1 MEDIKVFEN
10 FFEEYV
16 NRYIKEA
23 EESGDEEAKLNYTN
37 KKIHTYHVRDNIIK
51 IAKEEKL
58 RLDMFVVEFIG
69 LFHDIGRFE
78 QYRIY
83 RTFNDGKSCD
93 HAKMSIQVLENE
105 GIISK
110 LNYNIREYI
119 VDPILMHNLK
129 DLPRLEDRK
138 MYHYTSLLRDADK
151 LDGFRSISVY
161 ERANKNLAYFKNKS
175 DEPVISDYV
184 YDNIMNQ
191 KSIDKYNLTTI
202 LESQIVSL
210 GYITSD
216 ISYNTTLR
224 LIKENNYVDLM
235 FNKMQD
241 TQRSRTIYNFVKEYI
256 DRRLNNEE
264 PK

>member
-1 MEDIKVFEN
+1 MEDIKY
-10 FFEEYV
+10 FEEYV

-23 EESGDEEAKLNYTN
+23 EESKDEEAKLNYTN
-37 KKIHTYHVRDNIIK
+37 KKIHTYHVRDNILR
-51 IAKEEKL
+51 IAKEENLKL
-58 RLDMFVVEFIG
+58 NMFVIEFIG

-78 QYRIY
+78 QYRRY
-83 RTFNDGKSCD
+83 RTFNDGKSCN
-93 HAKMSIQVLENE
+93 HAKMSIQILEDE

-110 LNYNIREYI
+110 LDYTIREYI

-129 DLPRLEDRK
+129 DLPKLEDRK

-175 DEPVISDYV
+175 DEPIISDYV
-184 YDNIMNQ
+184 YDSIMSQ
-191 KSIDKYNLTTI
+191 KSVNKYNLTTI

-216 ISYNTTLR
+216 INYKTTLK
-224 LIKENNYVDLM
+224 LIKENNYATLM
-235 FNKMQD
+235 FDKMQD
-241 TQRSRTIYNFVKEYI
+241 TQRSRAIYNFVNEYI
-256 DRRLNNEE
+256 DRRLNNE
-264 PK
+264 